1 MLCTYNL
8 EIDLE
13 SGIHL
18 HTIVFHLH
26 CAVLVTLIVAQG
38 LVEQVVYL
46 GKYTTDKCVIYRL
59 RRTEMQHC
67 RRRRDRIK
75 GQGSQL
81 Q

>member
-26 CAVLVTLIVAQG
+26 GAVLVALIVAQG
-38 LVEQVVYL
+38 LVEQVVCL
-46 GKYTTDKCVIYRL
+46 GKDC
-59 RRTEMQHC
+59 
-67 RRRRDRIK
+67 
-75 GQGSQL
+75 
-81 Q
+81 